1 MKDKFIPVNN
11 DLRKAV
17 AFANS
22 LDSNF
27 IKNNQQINQ
36 KDFYID
42 TLDAVRLFQ
51 KEGWKLRGV
60 DEKRSKNRK
69 ISKNYAQLIHPDLSV
84 KDKYG
89 RDDSV
94 ASITISNSCN
104 GNSPLT
110 MDLGAYR
117 MVCSN
122 GLVRFDKAS
131 TEKVKHHEINFN
143 NLDHFVNKIT
153 SKSNDL
159 IQVVNDMKL
168 RNLSNDDIKKFALES
183 AKLRYNEDEIDRINI
198 DDLFKVNRNED
209 VNNDLWTVFNR
220 VQENLTHDIRNK
232 DLDIKLNKNLFQL
245 AESFS

>member
-1 MKDKFIPVNN
+1 
-11 DLRKAV
+11 
-17 AFANS
+17 
-22 LDSNF
+22 
-27 IKNNQQINQ
+27 
-36 KDFYID
+36 
-42 TLDAVRLFQ
+42 
-51 KEGWKLRGV
+51 
-60 DEKRSKNRK
+60 
-69 ISKNYAQLIHPDLSV
+69 
-84 KDKYG
+84 
-89 RDDSV
+89 
-94 ASITISNSCN
+94 
-104 GNSPLT
+104 

-168 RNLSNDDIKKFALES
+168 RNLSNNDIKKFALES
-183 AKLRYNEDEIDRINI
+183 AKLRYNEDEIDKINI

-209 VNNDLWTVFNR
+209 INNDLWTVFNR